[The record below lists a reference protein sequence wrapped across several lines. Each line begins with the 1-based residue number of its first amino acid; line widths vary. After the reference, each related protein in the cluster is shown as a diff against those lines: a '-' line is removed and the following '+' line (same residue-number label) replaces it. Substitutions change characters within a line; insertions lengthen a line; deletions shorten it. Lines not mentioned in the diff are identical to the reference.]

1 MIDSITMNHIID
13 IPLDAFRPDQWS
25 HRYSTHNGHTSDFYT
40 HYYHGLRIFYK
51 PSTHRLTIIGRLVT
65 TSIHPDRITNLDEL
79 LAGITEP
86 QVRQDHTGPEV
97 TYSLEHACQ
106 NLHDL
111 TQSINEYLSILI
123 GQSIDIRVFQVT
135 LIEVC
140 FNVITDHVAEY
151 IELFNAIFEKRKLA
165 RYKNFVL
172 ERSLPL
178 YSSFYIKGKVQYEKK
193 ESRGFVVNFYN
204 KLNQLQFLLRI
215 SQTSLMNKEAMVP
228 FGLNDFIRTDK
239 VLRMEVKCHYKAL
252 YEMYHGAP
260 RYFESFLNPDDCR
273 DIVKDRYEYLL
284 GHADCDFYSYQAAIS
299 KIDSSDLTDRQSVSL
314 KDYILSS
321 IRNHHVSMYKDY
333 RYRGLLRR
341 LGIHW
346 YLIPT
351 RWGIDYLESPIK
363 MLNRQ
368 VEQTWSDIASYEQ
381 RMAIT
386 LAEIDLHNSIE
397 VSDDEVIII

>member
-13 IPLDAFRPDQWS
+13 IPLDVFRPDQWKYRPS
-25 HRYSTHNGHTSDFYT
+25 FYDGIESYSFVHL
-40 HYYHGLRIFYK
+40 YHGLHIRYK
-51 PSTHRLTIIGRLVT
+51 PSTHRLTIMGRLVM
-65 TSIHPDRITNLDEL
+65 TSIHPDRVTNLDEL

-86 QVRQDHTGPEV
+86 QVQQDHSGSEV
-97 TYSLEHACQ
+97 IYSLEHVFQ

-111 TQSINEYLSILI
+111 TQSLNDYLSHLV
-123 GQSIDIRVFQVT
+123 GQAIDVRVFHVT

-151 IELFNAIFEKRKLA
+151 IQIFNAIFEKRRLA
-165 RYKNFVL
+165 RYKNFVIEWNL
-172 ERSLPL
+172 QP
-178 YSSFYIKGKVQYEKK
+178 YTSFYIKGKVQYEKK
-193 ESRGFVVNFYN
+193 ESRGFVINFYN
-204 KLNQLQFLLRI
+204 KLNQLQYLLKK

-228 FGLNDFIRTDK
+228 FGIADFIRTDK

-273 DIVKDRYEYLL
+273 DIVIDRYEYLL
-284 GHADCDFYSYQAAIS
+284 GHADCDFYSYKAAIS
-299 KIDSSDLTDRQSVSL
+299 KIESSDLTERQRISL
-314 KDYILSS
+314 KQYILYS
-321 IRNHHVSMYKDY
+321 IRNHTVSIYMDN
-333 RYRGLLRR
+333 RYRGLLRG

-346 YLIPT
+346 FLIPT
-351 RWGIDYLESPIK
+351 RMCIDYLESPIK

-368 VEQTWSDIASYEQ
+368 VDQTWESIASYEQ
-381 RMAIT
+381 RMNIT
-386 LAEIDLHNSIE
+386 QAEIDLHNSIE